1 MEQVLSRV
9 SIFLMKWVTRYLPE
23 ARHSSLSAHCKLVY
37 KCTYAYIAYIAYHN
51 YVSTLKGIPNYI
63 NFIVYR

>member
-1 MEQVLSRV
+1 MALSMEQVLSRV
-9 SIFLMKWVTRYLPE
+9 SIFLMKWVTKYLPE

-37 KCTYAYIAYIAYHN
+37 KCTYAY
-51 YVSTLKGIPNYI
+51 VSTLKGIPNYI

>member
-1 MEQVLSRV
+1 MALSMEQVLSRV
-9 SIFLMKWVTRYLPE
+9 SRFSMKWVNRYLPE
-23 ARHSSLSAHCKLVY
+23 VRHSSLSAHCKLVD
-37 KCTYAYIAYIAYHN
+37 KCTYAYIA